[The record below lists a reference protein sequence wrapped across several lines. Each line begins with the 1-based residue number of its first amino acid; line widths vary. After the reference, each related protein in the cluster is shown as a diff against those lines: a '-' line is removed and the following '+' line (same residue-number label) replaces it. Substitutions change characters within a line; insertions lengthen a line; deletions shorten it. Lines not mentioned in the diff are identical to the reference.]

1 MSPSASIM
9 NKLMPAETK
18 VGDLLKVASWADEVS
33 TSAFAISAK
42 GPLT

>member
-1 MSPSASIM
+1 M

-18 VGDLLKVASWADEVS
+18 VGDLLSWDDEVS

>member
-9 NKLMPAETK
+9 NKLIPADTK
-18 VGDLLKVASWADEVS
+18 VGDLHNVVDCEEEVS